1 VNVRRTLRL
10 VRHTVPAAAAIL
22 MILGIVPA
30 SSARATPADFVTR
43 QGTNLY
49 LNGQPYLFTGIN
61 MYTANLRNNCIS
73 GYSGGYNNSVL
84 DNDLNQFDS
93 ATGGKSRVIRAWFFQ
108 SLATTNGV
116 RDWSAFDHTLA
127 VAKSHGFKVIAVLAN
142 AWGACEAAGASGPNR
157 LGYRDISF
165 YQGGYKQAPD
175 VGHIGGPSE
184 GGITSYRQ
192 WVSDVVSRY
201 ANDPTIFAWQ
211 LMNEANAGTFEAS
224 IGNHYYCPD
233 EKAAYDAI
241 LSWATDMT
249 TLVKSIDPNHLLNIG
264 TLDRTCGVTPPQD
277 IAISAIAGNDLC
289 DYHDYYSS
297 PGTTMPPD
305 LSYMIAECKLI
316 GRPVIVD
323 EMGID
328 LTDPVINGNFTTR
341 AADMEAKITAEFQA
355 GVSAILP
362 WVWNGGS
369 QSIDKRYQIKPGDPV
384 LATLG
389 QFGMSSPTPG
399 PSPSDSASTAS
410 PEPSGSASPTIWPAI
425 VQGPAAPSNA
435 LAMTAP
441 DSSGQNASAN
451 APAQVGANTA
461 SSAAASD
468 ISWAYTVLPGKILRV
483 ARVAVGTFT
492 EFVAAA
498 SPS

>member
-1 VNVRRTLRL
+1 MNIRRTLSL

-22 MILGIVPA
+22 MILGVVPA

-84 DNDLNQFDS
+84 DNDLSQFDS
-93 ATGGKSRVIRAWFFQ
+93 ATGGRSRVFRAWFFQ

-142 AWGACEAAGASGPNR
+142 AWGACEATGASGPNR

-175 VGHIGGPSE
+175 IGHIGGSSE

-249 TLVKSIDPNHLLNIG
+249 ALVKSIDPNHLVSIG
-264 TLDRTCGVTPPQD
+264 TLDGSCGTTPPQD
-277 IAISAIAGNDLC
+277 IAISSIAGNDLC
-289 DYHDYYSS
+289 DYHDYSS
-297 PGTTMPPD
+297 PGTTIPPD
-305 LSYMIAECKLI
+305 LSYMIGECKRI

-323 EMGID
+323 EMGIN
-328 LTDPVINGNFTTR
+328 LTDPVINSNLTTR
-341 AADMEAKITAEFQA
+341 AADMGAKISTEFQA

-369 QSIDKRYQIKPGDPV
+369 QSIDKRYEIKPGDPV
-384 LATLG
+384 LAMLG

-399 PSPSDSASTAS
+399 PNPSDSASTAS
-410 PEPSGSASPTIWPAI
+410 PEPSGSASPTIGA
-425 VQGPAAPSNA
+425 QGPSPTAAPMNA
-435 LAMTAP
+435 PAMTAP
-441 DSSGQNASAN
+441 DSSGQNASAK
-451 APAQVGANTA
+451 APAQAG
-461 SSAAASD
+461 ASD
-468 ISWAYTVLPGKILRV
+468 IGWAYTVLPGKILRV
-483 ARVAVGTFT
+483 ARVAVGTLT
-492 EFVAAA
+492 QFVASA
-498 SPS
+498 SS